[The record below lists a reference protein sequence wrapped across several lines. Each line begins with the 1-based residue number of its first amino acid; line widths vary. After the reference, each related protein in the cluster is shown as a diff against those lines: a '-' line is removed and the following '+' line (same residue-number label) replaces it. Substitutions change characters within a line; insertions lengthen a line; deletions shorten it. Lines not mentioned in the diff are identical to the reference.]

1 MWQMGPPTS
10 LRNVY
15 LFCVDSG
22 WTCPD
27 KPSWTFNKS
36 SHWKRKTFKTDW
48 LTADSFMTK
57 LLLLRWE
64 NSSLAKSMIVY
75 SCVSLS
81 PLIWPESFTSLQ
93 HYKTRLLLIDCSYD
107 SSCHVTPVA
116 FLQCVITSPYQSL
129 LFMHN
134 EEDVYINNRATVA
147 NLLRRFTDD
156 FSQFIH

>member
-1 MWQMGPPTS
+1 
-10 LRNVY
+10 
-15 LFCVDSG
+15 
-22 WTCPD
+22 
-27 KPSWTFNKS
+27 
-36 SHWKRKTFKTDW
+36 
-48 LTADSFMTK
+48 
-57 LLLLRWE
+57 
-64 NSSLAKSMIVY
+64 MIVY

-93 HYKTRLLLIDCSYD
+93 HYKTQVLLMDCSYD

-134 EEDVYINNRATVA
+134 EEDVYRTNEATVA
-147 NLLRRFTDD
+147 NLLRRFNAD